1 MADGADTKEEEIF
14 MVAGH
19 LREKNGIYQ
28 MILSY
33 KDVNGKRKTKSVSTG
48 LKIRGNARN
57 ADRMLQQL
65 RQTFT
70 APDMHPDYRK
80 DVETNELPVDVS
92 FNSKITASTNG
103 LSQSASKK
111 SLKQIE
117 ISDDIPLID
126 SNILLRRKEEI
137 LFCDFM
143 VYWLES
149 VRYTVEE
156 DTFSC
161 YAYTIKN
168 RIYPYFKKKKFTLAN
183 IEDYPFLLSDYYT
196 YEMNTFGVSA
206 NTIHHRHAN
215 IRKALQLA
223 LKSHIIYSN
232 PADLI
237 EKPKKDIFENSIYSK
252 EELRELFRVFIGDP
266 LEVVV
271 MLASFYGL
279 RRSEILGL
287 KWRSINFAQKT
298 ITVRHVVTPATIDG
312 THILVKKNRTKTK
325 KSNRTLPLV
334 PQFELALRT
343 LLEQQ
348 KNNRAIFGNAYSTE
362 FLDYIFVDS
371 LGNLMKPGYIT
382 QHFGLI
388 RNKNNMK
395 HIRFHDLRH
404 SCATLLYDNGV
415 SLKEIQEWLGHSNI
429 STTANIYTHLN
440 YKSKINS
447 ANAIMSLLPGE
458 NEKELAIAAN

>member
-149 VRYTVEE
+149 VRYIVEE

-168 RIYPYFKKKKFTLAN
+168 RIYPYFKKR
-183 IEDYPFLLSDYYT
+183 S
-196 YEMNTFGVSA
+196 
-206 NTIHHRHAN
+206 
-215 IRKALQLA
+215 
-223 LKSHIIYSN
+223 
-232 PADLI
+232 
-237 EKPKKDIFENSIYSK
+237 
-252 EELRELFRVFIGDP
+252 LR
-266 LEVVV
+266 
-271 MLASFYGL
+271 
-279 RRSEILGL
+279 
-287 KWRSINFAQKT
+287 
-298 ITVRHVVTPATIDG
+298 
-312 THILVKKNRTKTK
+312 
-325 KSNRTLPLV
+325 
-334 PQFELALRT
+334 
-343 LLEQQ
+343 
-348 KNNRAIFGNAYSTE
+348 
-362 FLDYIFVDS
+362 
-371 LGNLMKPGYIT
+371 
-382 QHFGLI
+382 
-388 RNKNNMK
+388 
-395 HIRFHDLRH
+395 
-404 SCATLLYDNGV
+404 
-415 SLKEIQEWLGHSNI
+415 
-429 STTANIYTHLN
+429 
-440 YKSKINS
+440 
-447 ANAIMSLLPGE
+447 
-458 NEKELAIAAN
+458 